1 MSILG
6 QTSVMNISGLVCLSP
21 ASMKVQQ
28 PRLLVMNSAWPWN
41 RAALQGQPTG
51 HIACTFQAYSH
62 TASFSHHRPS
72 PTPEFFFFFCS
83 VGSSFL
89 HPGFL
94 WCGKLWLLF
103 IAVCRLLIAL
113 VSLVAEHRL
122 QQLWLVGL
130 VAQKH
135 EVARNLPGPGTE
147 PRSPA
152 LSGRFLTTGPPGKS
166 LSLCVL
172 FCF

>member
-6 QTSVMNISGLVCLSP
+6 QTSVMNISVLVCLSP

-72 PTPEFFFFFCS
+72 PTPEFFFFFLQCW
-83 VGSSFL
+83 VFI
-89 HPGFL
+89 PAP
-94 WCGKLWLLF
+94 WL
-103 IAVCRLLIAL
+103 
-113 VSLVAEHRL
+113 SLVWQAVATLHCSMQASHCTGFSCCRA
-122 QQLWLVGL
+122 QASVVVAGGL
-130 VAQKH
+130 SCPEH

>member
-72 PTPEFFFFFCS
+72 PTPEFFFFFFCS

-94 WCGKLWLLF
+94 WLWQ
-103 IAVCRLLIAL
+103 AVATLHCSMQASHCTGFSCCRAQAS
-113 VSLVAEHRL
+113 VVVAG
-122 QQLWLVGL
+122 GL
-130 VAQKH
+130 SCPEA
-135 EVARNLPGPGTE
+135 
-147 PRSPA
+147 
-152 LSGRFLTTGPPGKS
+152 
-166 LSLCVL
+166 
-172 FCF
+172 

>member
-6 QTSVMNISGLVCLSP
+6 QTSVMNISVLVCLSP

-72 PTPEFFFFFCS
+72 PTPEFFFFFLQCW
-83 VGSSFL
+83 VFI
-89 HPGFL
+89 PAP
-94 WCGKLWLLF
+94 WL
-103 IAVCRLLIAL
+103 
-113 VSLVAEHRL
+113 SLVVASCGYSSL
-122 QQLWLVGL
+122 QYAGFSLHW
-130 VAQKH
+130 
-135 EVARNLPGPGTE
+135 
-147 PRSPA
+147 
-152 LSGRFLTTGPPGKS
+152 FLLLQSTGFSSCGWWA
-166 LSLCVL
+166 
-172 FCF
+172 

>member
-6 QTSVMNISGLVCLSP
+6 QTSVMNISVLVCLSP

-72 PTPEFFFFFCS
+72 PTPEFFFFFFAVLGLHSCTLAFS
-83 VGSSFL
+83 GVASCGYSSLQYAGFSLHWFL
-89 HPGFL
+89 LLQSTGFSS
-94 WCGKLWLLF
+94 CGWW
-103 IAVCRLLIAL
+103 A
-113 VSLVAEHRL
+113 
-122 QQLWLVGL
+122 
-130 VAQKH
+130 
-135 EVARNLPGPGTE
+135 
-147 PRSPA
+147 
-152 LSGRFLTTGPPGKS
+152 
-166 LSLCVL
+166 
-172 FCF
+172 